1 MDLPRYVAAQH
12 PFVISEATDVIIVT
26 DLSLAAARDTIRL
39 LNFVKE
45 IAPSAKVYV
54 AVNGLGQNGPVEVD
68 QKDFEASI
76 ERKID
81 WLIPFDP
88 KSVVASAKQAK
99 FIAQAAPGSKIIA
112 KLREAAETIVGAP
125 EEVKSESVWSRLL
138 GKGQK

>member
-1 MDLPRYVAAQH
+1 
-12 PFVISEATDVIIVT
+12 ET
-26 DLSLAAARDTIRL
+26 
-39 LNFVKE
+39 
-45 IAPSAKVYV
+45 APSAKVYV

-81 WLIPFDP
+81 WMIPFDP

-112 KLREAAETIVGAP
+112 KLREAAETIVGAS
-125 EEVKSESVWSRLL
+125 EEVKSDSVWSRLL